1 MSMTITGEG
10 TCHHCGGPTVEVSAA
25 APFENA
31 PRVVKGKRI
40 VWCGSCETGWD
51 VLPDNPFNDERE
63 I

>member
-10 TCHHCGGPTVEVSAA
+10 ICPDCGKVVIEVMAA

-31 PRVVKGKRI
+31 PHVIKGKRI
-40 VWCGSCETGWD
+40 IWCGSCETGWD
-51 VLPDNPFNDERE
+51 VFSDNPFNDERE